1 MNQSPQDRDEQRA
14 VEQLVGLSTN
24 PGAGCVRCQ
33 YESDSIKNRFRQK
46 LVKQIVKVP
55 VLQVAKGMVEEAR
68 DSPEDCGDST
78 NVIP

>member
-1 MNQSPQDRDEQRA
+1 M
-14 VEQLVGLSTN
+14 GLFRN

-33 YESDSIKNRFRQK
+33 GESDSIKHRFRHK
-46 LVKQIVKVP
+46 LVKQIVEVP
-55 VLQVAKGMVEEAR
+55 VLQVAKGMVEEAQ